1 MIEPLYVDDLQH
13 GRRLDGI
20 LECIYPDMGLRGR
33 RRLCDRKRVLVDGQ
47 PRAAGYHVRFGECI
61 TIREEAPE
69 AAPQEHMLLTV
80 AGATDSHA
88 AINKPA
94 GMHSAQVTG
103 SMAPSVEAQLPHL
116 LPQLPASWLAADA
129 TPMLLN
135 RLDGPT
141 SGLVLAARD
150 PSAREDWLRAEAL
163 GNVSK
168 KYLAIAHGNL
178 AEPVVIAHV
187 LDTDNRRTTRVR
199 PEATQDPVRTTI
211 VVPIAILEAAP
222 LVPAATACNTGTA
235 QAGTPCTATEHAHG
249 QTSQAG
255 CASGSALGTAPGT
268 APGTASAATAPGTAS
283 GAASAATAPGTA
295 SGAAEPVAEPSA
307 QPLADPV
314 TESATGPLAGTEA
327 KPPAGRTLVLCCIH
341 KGARHQI
348 RAHMAHIGYPLVGD
362 ALYGSTATEP
372 LRLHH
377 GHVSWDAFTACSLPD
392 WLQELGPEAAQQARH
407 ALESPQVCQL
417 PETTVRYPLPVMPDA
432 TGQEPHS
439 DDVSDEEYP
448 E

>member
-20 LECIYPDMGLRGR
+20 LDLIYPDMGLRGR
-33 RRLCDRKRVLVDGQ
+33 RRLCDRKRVLVNGQ

-61 TIREEAPE
+61 TIQEEAPD
-69 AAPQEHMLLTV
+69 ATPHDHTLLTV
-80 AGATDSHA
+80 VGATEGHA

-103 SMAPSVEAQLPHL
+103 STALSVEAQLPQL

-129 TPMLLN
+129 APMLLN

-150 PSAREDWLRAEAL
+150 LTAREDWLRAEAL

-168 KYLAIAHGNL
+168 KYLAIAHGNI

-199 PEATQDPVRTTI
+199 PEATEDPVRTTI
-211 VVPIAILEAAP
+211 VVPLAILEAAP
-222 LVPAATACNTGTA
+222 QVPATAMSNAGPAQGDMPRNIMDDTHGPDQRPDQYPYATTDA
-235 QAGTPCTATEHAHG
+235 AGLPATVSPAPVP
-249 QTSQAG
+249 AG
-255 CASGSALGTAPGT
+255 
-268 APGTASAATAPGTAS
+268 
-283 GAASAATAPGTA
+283 
-295 SGAAEPVAEPSA
+295 
-307 QPLADPV
+307 
-314 TESATGPLAGTEA
+314 
-327 KPPAGRTLVLCCIH
+327 PPAGRTLVLCCIH

-362 ALYGSTATEP
+362 TLYGSTTTEP

-392 WLQELGPEAAQQARH
+392 WLQELGPEAAQQAQH
-407 ALESPQVCQL
+407 ALENPQVCQL
-417 PETTVRYPLPVMPDA
+417 PDTAMRYPLPAMPDA
-432 TGQEPHS
+432 EGQQLP
-439 DDVSDEEYP
+439 DDALPAEEFQ